1 MQDIY
6 FRCDTVPPT
15 EDNPAECDEIPYPLV
30 EKVANKRF
38 NISILPITM
47 LSIITYSN
55 MKTCGNKYNK

>member
-6 FRCDTVPPT
+6 FRSDTVPPIV
-15 EDNPAECDEIPYPLV
+15 DNPAECDELPNPLV

-55 MKTCGNKYNK
+55 MNTCDNKYNK